1 MIFGPPNQEPRL
13 EDLSLLLHYRNPQIS
28 SAPMT
33 LKPACQSAP
42 TTFTAHPTT
51 LQGHTYDLLTRMS
64 GVHLRPS
71 PPEIRILKVT
81 PTTLKPACQEPS
93 QLYLLPFKV
102 TPTTCKPACQERTY
116 NNHRM
121 TYDPSR
127 SHLRPSN
134 RMSGSH
140 DDPFRTLAEY
150 KDITQSAWKEEGLNN
165 PQSNTVPR
173 SFFSVV
179 WCSHCQSA
187 QNVAKVFLSN
197 RAFELRFLI
206 SCFSP

>member
-1 MIFGPPNQEPRL
+1 M

-64 GVHLRPS
+64 GAHLRPS

-116 NNHRM
+116 NPHRNDLRPFKVTPTTLKPACQEHTYDPHSS

-134 RMSGSH
+134 PYVREPRRPFSH
-140 DDPFRTLAEY
+140 FGRIQRYYPKRVEGRRAE
-150 KDITQSAWKEEGLNN
+150 
-165 PQSNTVPR
+165 
-173 SFFSVV
+173 
-179 WCSHCQSA
+179 
-187 QNVAKVFLSN
+187 
-197 RAFELRFLI
+197 
-206 SCFSP
+206 

>member
-1 MIFGPPNQEPRL
+1 MSGAL
-13 EDLSLLLHYRNPQIS
+13 
-28 SAPMT
+28 
-33 LKPACQSAP
+33 
-42 TTFTAHPTT
+42 TALPTT
-51 LQGHTYDLLTRMS
+51 LQGHAYDLQTRMS
-64 GVHLRPS
+64 GAHLQPSPHDLRPF
-71 PPEIRILKVT
+71 KVT
-81 PTTLKPACQEPS
+81 PTTLKPACQEH
-93 QLYLLPFKV
+93 
-102 TPTTCKPACQERTY
+102 TY
-116 NNHRM
+116 DPHSS

-140 DDPFRTLAEY
+140 DNPFRTLAEY
-150 KDITQSAWKEEGLNN
+150 KGITQSAWKEEGLNN
-165 PQSNTVPR
+165 PQTQTVPR

>member
-64 GVHLRPS
+64 GAHLRPS

-93 QLYLLPFKV
+93 QLYLLTTLQGHAYDLQTRMSGAHLQPSPHDLRPFKV
-102 TPTTCKPACQERTY
+102 TPTTLKPACQEHTY
-116 NNHRM
+116 DPHSS

-134 RMSGSH
+134 PHVREPRRPFSH
-140 DDPFRTLAEY
+140 FGRIQRYYPKRVEGGRAE
-150 KDITQSAWKEEGLNN
+150 
-165 PQSNTVPR
+165 
-173 SFFSVV
+173 
-179 WCSHCQSA
+179 
-187 QNVAKVFLSN
+187 
-197 RAFELRFLI
+197 
-206 SCFSP
+206 

>member
-64 GVHLRPS
+64 GAHLRPS

-81 PTTLKPACQEPS
+81 PTTLKLACQEPS

-116 NNHRM
+116 NPHRM

-134 RMSGSH
+134 PHVRSTPTTLTALPTTLQGHTYDPQTRMSGSH

-150 KDITQSAWKEEGLNN
+150 KGITQSAWKEEGLNN
-165 PQSNTVPR
+165 PQSNTD
-173 SFFSVV
+173 
-179 WCSHCQSA
+179 CSE
-187 QNVAKVFLSN
+187 KLF
-197 RAFELRFLI
+197 
-206 SCFSP
+206 

>member
-13 EDLSLLLHYRNPQIS
+13 EDLSFLLHYRNPQIS

-64 GVHLRPS
+64 GAHLRPS

-81 PTTLKPACQEPS
+81 PTTLKPACQEP
-93 QLYLLPFKV
+93 
-102 TPTTCKPACQERTY
+102 TY
-116 NNHRM
+116 DPHSS

-127 SHLRPSN
+127 SHRPSN

-150 KDITQSAWKEEGLNN
+150 KGITMTEHFKG
-165 PQSNTVPR
+165 PQTR
-173 SFFSVV
+173 HLF
-179 WCSHCQSA
+179 
-187 QNVAKVFLSN
+187 
-197 RAFELRFLI
+197 
-206 SCFSP
+206 

>member
-81 PTTLKPACQEPS
+81 PTTLKLACQEPS

-116 NNHRM
+116 NPHRM

-134 RMSGSH
+134 PHVRST
-140 DDPFRTLAEY
+140 PTTLTALPMTLQGHTYGPPTACQEA
-150 KDITQSAWKEEGLNN
+150 TTTLFALW
-165 PQSNTVPR
+165 PNT
-173 SFFSVV
+173 
-179 WCSHCQSA
+179 
-187 QNVAKVFLSN
+187 KVLPKA
-197 RAFELRFLI
+197 RGRRKG
-206 SCFSP
+206 